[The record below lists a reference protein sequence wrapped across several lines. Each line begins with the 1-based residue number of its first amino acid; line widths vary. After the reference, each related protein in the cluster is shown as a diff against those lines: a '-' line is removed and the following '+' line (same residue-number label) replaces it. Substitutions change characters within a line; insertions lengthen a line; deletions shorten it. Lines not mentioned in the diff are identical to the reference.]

1 MVDITP
7 DFRKLVNE
15 ISTTSSTNNGTK
27 KRIDVLPPVKK
38 NVRDVQDEFLK
49 EAYRIASHIN
59 NLKTFL
65 LSIRKAYLN
74 ISRQNSS
81 NNRYSSSPAFLIKEN
96 LDQGLSPR
104 IDPSITTLTDKQRDE
119 IDLHTKTIIQQCH
132 NRIKELEDAEQR
144 KYYKIHTIISCLI
157 KFFIYI
163 ILLVRQNSIA
173 NNTWTNILLTV
184 FSSDERDVL
193 AAIRSSITWLLNKRL
208 TEVSKIQK
216 DQQETRIMKEIEK
229 RESTLYKPTES
240 KSPSRPSSAIQ
251 TMLNEESETPMK
263 SDNEMSGNIEGDDDI
278 EQHLSAEQKMILER
292 ENESMMKELATTLE
306 QVNQAEKALL
316 EISTLQSVLSNHLAV
331 QTQQTDR
338 LYAEAIA
345 ITDRVQEGNLMLTK
359 ARQRASDTRKWILVF
374 LILASFVLLFL
385 DWYD

>member
-7 DFRKLVNE
+7 DFRKLVIE
-15 ISTTSSTNNGTK
+15 ISTTSSTENGIK

-132 NRIKELEDAEQR
+132 NRIKELEDAEQ
-144 KYYKIHTIISCLI
+144 L
-157 KFFIYI
+157 
-163 ILLVRQNSIA
+163 RQNSIA

-193 AAIRSSITWLLNKRL
+193 AAIRSSITWFLNKRL